1 MSLMSMGSK
10 SRSVPQQKV
19 VVVPAFYK
27 MQLQTDATGSYSF
40 IDLDLPDIAH
50 WGPHVQEIIVYTAT
64 ENITTNFTWKLVAYW
79 SIDGRNWS
87 TSVDL
92 FSAISANGN
101 TIQTAFS
108 TASALGPIMR
118 YAIAVANGSGSAI
131 ERGVV
136 TASLAFTFKS

>member
-1 MSLMSMGSK
+1 MSL
-10 SRSVPQQKV
+10 QKV
-19 VVVPAFYK
+19 VLLPVCYK
-27 MQLQTDATGSYSF
+27 MQLQTDGTGSYSF
-40 IDLDLPDIAH
+40 IDLDLPDAANYGPYVESVIA
-50 WGPHVQEIIVYTAT
+50 YTST
-64 ENITTNFTWKLVAYW
+64 ENRTTNIQIVSYW

-87 TSVDL
+87 TAVDL
-92 FSAISANGN
+92 FSVITGNGN
-101 TIQTAFS
+101 TIQTAFT